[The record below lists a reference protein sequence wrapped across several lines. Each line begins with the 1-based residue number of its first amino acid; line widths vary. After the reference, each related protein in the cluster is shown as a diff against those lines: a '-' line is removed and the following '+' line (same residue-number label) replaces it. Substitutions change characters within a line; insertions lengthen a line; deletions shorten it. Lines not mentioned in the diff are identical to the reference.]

1 MCSSEH
7 TLQKIKDLNL
17 PFAGYQ
23 VVSDEEFE
31 QELSDRLSR
40 LGEAYSEEFYR
51 NRSSRSKDPYLSG
64 RDLDLLIL
72 EAMERSYCHCDGN
85 SIAEEK

>member
-1 MCSSEH
+1 ME
-7 TLQKIKDLNL
+7 TGRLLENNK
-17 PFAGYQ
+17 PR
-23 VVSDEEFE
+23 V
-31 QELSDRLSR
+31 ELSDRLSR

>member
-1 MCSSEH
+1 MDNASN

-85 SIAEEK
+85 SIAEEN

>member
-1 MCSSEH
+1 MDNASN
-7 TLQKIKDLNL
+7 TLQKIKDLKL
-17 PFAGYQ
+17 PIAGYQ

-64 RDLDLLIL
+64 REVVLSL
-72 EAMERSYCHCDGN
+72 
-85 SIAEEK
+85 